1 MADFDIPEG
10 AEERC
15 RRLDAAEADHVAAV
29 EKRRAA
35 SKAVKSLVKAYAE
48 AEAVLHAARAE
59 EDAAFDRYR
68 AIAEVTPWYMSSSA
82 RGLLGSVGP
91 SAEGDRA
98 KQGATRYWCPACE
111 TEIGNQGSDH
121 SEACTFSEE
130 I

>member
-10 AEERC
+10 AEERR

-35 SKAVKSLVKAYAE
+35 SKAVESLVKAYAE
-48 AEAVLHAARAE
+48 AEAVLQAARAE

-91 SAEGDRA
+91 SAEGSTCSRCGGTGRIEEPNDCRA
-98 KQGATRYWCPACE
+98 CGGVKATTQE
-111 TEIGNQGSDH
+111 GV
-121 SEACTFSEE
+121 
-130 I
+130 